1 MNNKNKNKRQVYIWD
16 ENMVLFN
23 TTKNKSQLIN
33 LLLRKYRQKVEEDGE
48 STAEQ
53 RTARKNTR
61 NS

>member
-1 MNNKNKNKRQVYIWD
+1 MNKNKNKRQVYIWD
-16 ENMVLFN
+16 ENLGLFN
-23 TTKNKSQLIN
+23 SSNNKSQLIN

-48 STAEQ
+48 SATEQ